1 MARHVDTG
9 RLRSLISGPGIDTR
23 YHIVEA
29 VVDKVTVDPSE
40 GVFCDISILPF
51 EQPETAFLGVPYAGD
66 GFGFYFPV
74 EVDDIVLVAIPDGD
88 PGAGPV
94 IVSRM
99 WSAADKPFTE
109 LQGTADPDNPGQYNP
124 SSDVVLKTKSGAN
137 YKTIVSGGGDASIA
151 VSGGGDVE
159 ISAAG
164 TSVVKLQDGSQS
176 FVRGENFDAAADAYV
191 TAVRSYSDAVGI
203 MAGAINAWAL
213 GVLTNLPALDPLP
226 GQPLTTTLTTALTTT
241 LAAANTALATATTTF
256 INSSG
261 LGPTAWLS
269 TRVKGQ

>member
-29 VVDKVTVDPSE
+29 VVDKVTVDPNE

-51 EQPETAFLGVPYAGD
+51 EQPETAFLGVPYAGG

-159 ISAAG
+159 ITAAG
-164 TSVVKLQDGSQS
+164 TSVVKLQDANQA
-176 FVRGENFDAAADAYV
+176 FVRGNDFDTAIDNYVDAVQSYSVAVGAMV
-191 TAVRSYSDAVGI
+191 TAINTWVATTAVLE
-203 MAGAINAWAL
+203 AFPA
-213 GVLTNLPALDPLP
+213 TPALH
-226 GQPLTTTLTTALTTT
+226 TALTTT
-241 LAAANTALATATTTF
+241 FAAAQAALSAATVAFRATST
-256 INSSG
+256 SQPVG
-261 LGPTAWLS
+261 WLS
-269 TRVKGQ
+269 NRVKGQ